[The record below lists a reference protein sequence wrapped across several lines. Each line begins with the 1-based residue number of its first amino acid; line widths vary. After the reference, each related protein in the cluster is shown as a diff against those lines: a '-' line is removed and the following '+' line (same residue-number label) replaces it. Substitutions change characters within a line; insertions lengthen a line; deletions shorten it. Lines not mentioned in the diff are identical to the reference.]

1 MPAYM
6 IRATYTLDGLHGL
19 LEEGGSGR
27 RKSIETLVS
36 SLGGHLE
43 SIHWAFGEKDVYV
56 VCDLPDD
63 EAAAAASLR
72 VSASG
77 MVRSD
82 VVKLLTAEQVDT
94 ATDRQLEYR
103 PPGR

>member
-6 IRATYTLDGLHGL
+6 IRASYTLDGLQGL
-19 LEEGGSGR
+19 LKEGGSGR
-27 RKSIETLVS
+27 RKAIETLVS

-43 SIHWAFGEKDVYV
+43 SIHWAFGERDAYV
-56 VCDLPDD
+56 ICDLPDD

-77 MVRSD
+77 MAQCD
-82 VVKLLTAEQVDT
+82 TVKLLTADQVDT

-103 PPGR
+103 APGT